1 MGSLQQHAAPSGPA
15 RAPVP
20 EPTLAERGRTL
31 IKMGRMGTLSTHS
44 RKQPGFPFGSV
55 MPYAADGQGRPVLL
69 ISNMA
74 MHTQNL
80 KADAR
85 ASLLVMQESV
95 DDPLGAARITVVG
108 DVQAVPPEE
117 TGAAR
122 ELYLSRHQNAR
133 YWADFSDFGYYRMQ
147 PADVYFIGGF
157 GVMGWVT
164 ADEYMSS
171 EPDPLADHAAAILR
185 HMNDEHSEALVLLAR
200 AAGETGAEGEIVSAS
215 MTAVDRLGFH
225 LRLQSGERMH
235 GARIAFPREARSS
248 EEVRAVLVEMVRDAR
263 NRK

>member
-1 MGSLQQHAAPSGPA
+1 MATLGRHAGPPGPQ
-15 RAPVP
+15 RASVP
-20 EPTLAERGRTL
+20 EPSLAERARTL
-31 IKMGRMGTLSTHS
+31 AHLGRIGSLATHS

-55 MPYAADGQGRPVLL
+55 MPYAADEHGRPVFL

-133 YWADFSDFGYYRMQ
+133 Y
-147 PADVYFIGGF
+147 
-157 GVMGWVT
+157 
-164 ADEYMSS
+164 
-171 EPDPLADHAAAILR
+171 
-185 HMNDEHSEALVLLAR
+185 
-200 AAGETGAEGEIVSAS
+200 
-215 MTAVDRLGFH
+215 
-225 LRLQSGERMH
+225 
-235 GARIAFPREARSS
+235 
-248 EEVRAVLVEMVRDAR
+248 
-263 NRK
+263 